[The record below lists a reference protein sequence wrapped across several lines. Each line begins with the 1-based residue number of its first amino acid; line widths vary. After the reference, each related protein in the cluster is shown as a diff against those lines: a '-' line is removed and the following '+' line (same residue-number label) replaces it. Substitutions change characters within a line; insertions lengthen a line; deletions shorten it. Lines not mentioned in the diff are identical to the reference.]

1 MEFQN
6 HKFVHHH
13 NQWFIWE
20 SAWDSFRP
28 IQAFAWNGTRFEIDD
43 QLYCKNPFDQF
54 YGYGSLEMKVLS
66 QQLNIRYKDATYI
79 QQCPIIGQSEW
90 WFDRDIVLTK
100 CCPRDKVTWKR
111 YVKNHYR
118 TLRHLTRNKFTRRN
132 RKDV

>member
-6 HKFVHHH
+6 HLFIKHKH
-13 NQWFIWE
+13 QWFVWE

-28 IQAFAWNGTRFEIDD
+28 IQAFAWNGSRFIIDD
-43 QLYCKNPFDQF
+43 QPYCKNPFDQF

-66 QQLNIRYKDATYI
+66 QQLTAKYKDKEFI
-79 QQCPIIGQSEW
+79 HQFPVIGQSEW

-100 CCPRDKVTWKR
+100 CCPRDKATWKR
-111 YVKNHYR
+111 YSAGQCR